1 MTKLIKSFD
10 DVIFNILLPSI
21 FGETLST
28 QEKLLSLLSLSMRD
42 GDLVIEE
49 LTFKPPREYE
59 IPPKV
64 TKSLVIVAIKQGKKN
79 LEKEEQQK
87 LINEIKI

>member
-1 MTKLIKSFD
+1 MTELIKSFD
-10 DVIFNILLPSI
+10 DVIFNILLSSI

-28 QEKLLSLLSLSMRD
+28 QEKKLLSLSMRD
-42 GDLVIEE
+42 GGLVIED

-79 LEKEEQQK
+79 LEKEEQQT

>member
-1 MTKLIKSFD
+1 MTELIKSFD
-10 DVIFNILLPSI
+10 DVIFNIILSSI

-28 QEKLLSLLSLSMRD
+28 QEKKLLSLSMRD

-79 LEKEEQQK
+79 LEKEEQR
-87 LINEIKI
+87 

>member
-1 MTKLIKSFD
+1 MTELIKSFD
-10 DVIFNILLPSI
+10 DVIFNILLSSI

-28 QEKLLSLLSLSMRD
+28 QEKKLLSLSMRD
-42 GDLVIEE
+42 GDLVIED

-79 LEKEEQQK
+79 LEKEEQQT

>member
-1 MTKLIKSFD
+1 MTELIKSFD
-10 DVIFNILLPSI
+10 DVIFNILLSSI

-28 QEKLLSLLSLSMRD
+28 QEKKLLSLSMRD
-42 GDLVIEE
+42 GDLVIED

-64 TKSLVIVAIKQGKKN
+64 TKFLVIVAIKQGKKN
-79 LEKEEQQK
+79 LEKEEQQT

>member
-28 QEKLLSLLSLSMRD
+28 QEKKLLSLSMRD

-79 LEKEEQQK
+79 LEKEEQR
-87 LINEIKI
+87 

>member
-1 MTKLIKSFD
+1 MTELIKSFD
-10 DVIFNILLPSI
+10 DVIFNILLSSI

-28 QEKLLSLLSLSMRD
+28 QEKKLLSLSMRD

-49 LTFKPPREYE
+49 LTFKPPGEYE

-79 LEKEEQQK
+79 LEKEEQQT

>member
-1 MTKLIKSFD
+1 MTELIKSFD
-10 DVIFNILLPSI
+10 DVIFNILLSSI
-21 FGETLST
+21 FGETLPT
-28 QEKLLSLLSLSMRD
+28 QEKKLLSLSMRD
-42 GDLVIEE
+42 GDLVIED

-79 LEKEEQQK
+79 LEKEEQQT

>member
-28 QEKLLSLLSLSMRD
+28 QEKKLLSLSMRD
-42 GDLVIEE
+42 GDLGIE

-79 LEKEEQQK
+79 LEKEEQQT

>member
-1 MTKLIKSFD
+1 MTEFIKSFD

-28 QEKLLSLLSLSMRD
+28 QEKKLLSLSMRD

-79 LEKEEQQK
+79 LEKEEQQT

>member
-28 QEKLLSLLSLSMRD
+28 QEKKLLSLSMRD
-42 GDLVIEE
+42 GDLVIED

-79 LEKEEQQK
+79 LEKEEQQT

>member
-28 QEKLLSLLSLSMRD
+28 QEKKLLSLSMRD
-42 GDLVIEE
+42 GDLGIEE

-79 LEKEEQQK
+79 LEKEEQQT

>member
-1 MTKLIKSFD
+1 MTELIKSFD
-10 DVIFNILLPSI
+10 DVIFNILLSSI

-28 QEKLLSLLSLSMRD
+28 QEKKLLSLSMRD

-79 LEKEEQQK
+79 LEKEEQR
-87 LINEIKI
+87 

>member
-1 MTKLIKSFD
+1 MTELIKSFD
-10 DVIFNILLPSI
+10 DVIFNILLSSI

-28 QEKLLSLLSLSMRD
+28 QEKKLLSLSMRD
-42 GDLVIEE
+42 GDLVIED

-79 LEKEEQQK
+79 LEKEEQQR
-87 LINEIKI
+87 

>member
-28 QEKLLSLLSLSMRD
+28 QEKKLLSLSMRD

-79 LEKEEQQK
+79 LEKEEQQT

>member
-1 MTKLIKSFD
+1 MTELIKSFD
-10 DVIFNILLPSI
+10 DVIFNILLSSI

-28 QEKLLSLLSLSMRD
+28 QEKKLLSLSMRD

-79 LEKEEQQK
+79 LEKEEQQT

>member
-1 MTKLIKSFD
+1 MSELIKSFD
-10 DVIFNILLPSI
+10 DVIFNILLSSI

-28 QEKLLSLLSLSMRD
+28 QEKKLLSLSMRD
-42 GDLVIEE
+42 GDLVIED

-79 LEKEEQQK
+79 LEKEEQQT

>member
-28 QEKLLSLLSLSMRD
+28 QEKKLLSLSMRD

-49 LTFKPPREYE
+49 LTFKPPREFE

-79 LEKEEQQK
+79 LEKEEQQT

>member
-1 MTKLIKSFD
+1 MTELIKSFD
-10 DVIFNILLPSI
+10 DVIFNILLSSI

-28 QEKLLSLLSLSMRD
+28 QEKKLLSLSMRD
-42 GDLVIEE
+42 GDLVIED

>member
-1 MTKLIKSFD
+1 MTELIKSFD
-10 DVIFNILLPSI
+10 DVIFNILLSSI

-28 QEKLLSLLSLSMRD
+28 QEKKLLSLSMRD
-42 GDLVIEE
+42 GDLVIED

-79 LEKEEQQK
+79 LEKEEQR
-87 LINEIKI
+87 

>member
-1 MTKLIKSFD
+1 MTELIKSFD

-28 QEKLLSLLSLSMRD
+28 QEKKLLSLSMRD

-79 LEKEEQQK
+79 LEKEEQR
-87 LINEIKI
+87 

>member
-1 MTKLIKSFD
+1 MTELIKCFD
-10 DVIFNILLPSI
+10 DVIFNILLSSI

-28 QEKLLSLLSLSMRD
+28 QEKKLLSLSMRD

-79 LEKEEQQK
+79 LEKEEQQT

>member
-1 MTKLIKSFD
+1 MTELIKSFD
-10 DVIFNILLPSI
+10 DVIFNILLSSI

-28 QEKLLSLLSLSMRD
+28 QEKKLLSLSMRD
-42 GDLVIEE
+42 GDLVIED

-64 TKSLVIVAIKQGKKN
+64 TKSLVIVAIKQGKKILKKKN
-79 LEKEEQQK
+79 NKR
-87 LINEIKI
+87 

>member
-1 MTKLIKSFD
+1 MTELIKSFD
-10 DVIFNILLPSI
+10 DVIFNILLSSI

-28 QEKLLSLLSLSMRD
+28 QEKKLLSLSMRD
-42 GDLVIEE
+42 GDLVIED
-49 LTFKPPREYE
+49 LTFQPPREYE

-79 LEKEEQQK
+79 LEKEEQR
-87 LINEIKI
+87 